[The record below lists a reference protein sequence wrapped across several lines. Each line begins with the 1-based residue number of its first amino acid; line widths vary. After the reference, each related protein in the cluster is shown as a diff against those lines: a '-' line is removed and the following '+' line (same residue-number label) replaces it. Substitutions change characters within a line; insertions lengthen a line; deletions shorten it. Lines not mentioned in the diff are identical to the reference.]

1 MESSHYYIIKNILI
15 YKIAHSI
22 TLNHKVQS
30 LNLKIKEFYLSLIQS
45 SKKLFH
51 QTEELL
57 LIYQDS

>member
-57 LIYQDS
+57 